1 MQEIAFHGFKFQK
14 LFWTPIVMQ
23 PPLGKP
29 PPPLTKYEIRP
40 APAETLNH
48 FSLRYG

>member
-14 LFWTPIVMQ
+14 LLWTPIVMY

-29 PPPLTKYEIRP
+29 PPPLTNEIKP